1 MIATEN
7 RHALPLSMIPAPGS
21 ESDLHAILHSVTLLL
36 SEIIGC
42 NCAALVLLNEGGQ
55 SARLYLLDLAFG
67 VSNAPIVRDVPIEDA
82 ALPGLLNGPKPRYIP
97 DLANELATLPSLIQ
111 LTRIE
116 PSSSAHVFPISSTQR
131 RPGILVF
138 IANGPRGY
146 SARDV
151 ELMTSATVLISTFL
165 DTALAFAAAESYK
178 QNLAR
183 ERDRLK
189 LILEI
194 NNHTITHLDMDPLF
208 RAASKSL
215 HAFFDNALT
224 GFWLFEEASNHL
236 DLLTLDF
243 PAGVASAKTQR
254 RPFSGKLISPVA
266 GPGSRYLRPTRDR
279 STSRGNRKAS
289 S

>member
-1 MIATEN
+1 
-7 RHALPLSMIPAPGS
+7 
-21 ESDLHAILHSVTLLL
+21 
-36 SEIIGC
+36 
-42 NCAALVLLNEGGQ
+42 
-55 SARLYLLDLAFG
+55 
-67 VSNAPIVRDVPIEDA
+67 
-82 ALPGLLNGPKPRYIP
+82 
-97 DLANELATLPSLIQ
+97 
-111 LTRIE
+111 
-116 PSSSAHVFPISSTQR
+116 
-131 RPGILVF
+131 
-138 IANGPRGY
+138 
-146 SARDV
+146 
-151 ELMTSATVLISTFL
+151 MTSATVLISTFL

-254 RPFSGKLISPVA
+254 RPFSGKLISPVC
-266 GPGSRYLRPTRDR
+266 GPG
-279 STSRGNRKAS
+279 
-289 S
+289 